1 MWWGGLGE
9 ERRRSPPVRTS
20 KLLEWHEVLIQQ
32 TVNGVTRGAVFALI
46 ALGYTMVYGI
56 IGLINFAHGDV
67 FMLGL
72 FISLSYL
79 TLLGMATTLHGWQL
93 VTVLPLVFLA
103 TMLTTGTINVVID
116 RVAYRPLRHAFRLA
130 PLITAIGVSFMLE
143 NLVLIW
149 KGPAPIAYPDVFP
162 SVDILREWLGMDSLL
177 FITTKDVLVL
187 GATIPLMVALQ
198 YFVTRTRWGKAM
210 RATAQDKETALA
222 MGIDVEKTIILT
234 FFIGGAL
241 AGAAGLIQGLY
252 YNIGMWWM
260 GYQAGLR
267 AFTAA
272 VLGGI
277 GSMPGTALGAY
288 PFLDRWLQAQ
298 TVHAVTDAMI
308 YVLLALGLNIVVG
321 YAGLLDLGYA
331 AFFAIGAYTMGL
343 LNSPVLGSPLYGHAW
358 SFWVVIWIAALVSA
372 GLGVVIG
379 APTLRVRGDY
389 LAIIT
394 LAFGEIIPVA
404 IRNLGDITIDIGGWR
419 PVERLN
425 LTGGENGVN
434 PVGRPHLPGVNFDTD
449 FIPWYFLI
457 LVIGAVSLW
466 AMSRMRDSR
475 LGRAWM
481 AIREDETAAD
491 CTGVNPV
498 KTKLLAF
505 ALGAS
510 FAGFAGSFYAAK
522 LQAITPGAFEFNV
535 SIMLLCMVVLGG
547 MGSLKGVILGGMLI
561 TLFDRILLAQMSFL
575 VRWIGRSLGVA
586 TLASVDL
593 TLWRWFFFGLGL
605 VVIMLIRPEGLAG
618 RRVRPPAAD
627 VDEREEALA
636 LVTAPPRPRA
646 DALPG
651 WLREATAARAAAAP
665 VLEVRGLTRRFGG
678 LIAVSEVD
686 LVTGLLRP
694 DRGEILVAGKSLVG
708 LRPHAIVGR
717 GIARTFQSIRLFQN
731 MTVLDNVL
739 VGEHCRLR
747 ASVAGAVFR
756 PPAVTVEE
764 SRARARAKEMLA
776 FVGLADKDGELA
788 KNLAYGD
795 QRRLEIARALAT
807 EPALLL
813 LDEPTAGMNPRETDT
828 LTELIGLLRNEIGLA
843 VLLIEHHM
851 EVVMAI
857 SDRIT
862 VLDYGTRIAEGT
874 PGEIRRDTKVIE
886 AYLGKG
892 YEQELVSG

>member
-1 MWWGGLGE
+1 MTDPQ
-9 ERRRSPPVRTS
+9 RVRP
-20 KLLEWHEVLIQQ
+20 LP
-32 TVNGVTRGAVFALI
+32 AAL
-46 ALGYTMVYGI
+46 
-56 IGLINFAHGDV
+56 
-67 FMLGL
+67 
-72 FISLSYL
+72 
-79 TLLGMATTLHGWQL
+79 L
-93 VTVLPLVFLA
+93 VTALV
-103 TMLTTGTINVVID
+103 
-116 RVAYRPLRHAFRLA
+116 
-130 PLITAIGVSFMLE
+130 
-143 NLVLIW
+143 
-149 KGPAPIAYPDVFP
+149 
-162 SVDILREWLGMDSLL
+162 
-177 FITTKDVLVL
+177 
-187 GATIPLMVALQ
+187 
-198 YFVTRTRWGKAM
+198 
-210 RATAQDKETALA
+210 
-222 MGIDVEKTIILT
+222 
-234 FFIGGAL
+234 
-241 AGAAGLIQGLY
+241 
-252 YNIGMWWM
+252 
-260 GYQAGLR
+260 
-267 AFTAA
+267 
-272 VLGGI
+272 
-277 GSMPGTALGAY
+277 AY
-288 PFLDRWLQAQ
+288 PFLDRTLHAQ
-298 TVHAVTDAMI
+298 TIHAVTDAMI

-379 APTLRVRGDY
+379 FPTLRVRGDY

-434 PVGRPHLPGVNFDTD
+434 PVGRPYLPGVDFDTD

-457 LVIGAVSLW
+457 LVIGAGSLW
-466 AMSRMRDSR
+466 AMNRMRDSR

-491 CTGVNPV
+491 CTGVNPI

-561 TLFDRILLAQMSFL
+561 TLFDRILLAQMTFL
-575 VRWIGRSLGVA
+575 IRWIGRSLGVA
-586 TLASVDL
+586 TLVSVDL

-646 DALPG
+646 EAIPG
-651 WLREATAARAAAAP
+651 WLREATAAPAALPTSRP
-665 VLEVRGLTRRFGG
+665 VLDVRRLSRSFGG
-678 LIAVSEVD
+678 LVAVSEVD
-686 LVTGLLRP
+686 LVIPPRGIVGLIGPNGAGKTTFFNLVTGLLRP
-694 DRGEILVAGKSLVG
+694 DRGEILLDGASLVG

-731 MTVLDNVL
+731 MTVLENVL

-747 ASVAGAVFR
+747 ASVAGVVFR
-756 PPAVTVEE
+756 PPAVVAEE
-764 SRARARAKEMLA
+764 VRARARAREMLA
-776 FVGLADKDGELA
+776 FVGLADKDSELA

-807 EPALLL
+807 EPTLLL

-828 LTELIGLLRNEIGLA
+828 LTELIGLLRGELGLA

-874 PGEIRRDTKVIE
+874 PAEIRRNPKVIE

>member
-1 MWWGGLGE
+1 MTD
-9 ERRRSPPVRTS
+9 PPRVRP
-20 KLLEWHEVLIQQ
+20 LP
-32 TVNGVTRGAVFALI
+32 AAL
-46 ALGYTMVYGI
+46 
-56 IGLINFAHGDV
+56 
-67 FMLGL
+67 
-72 FISLSYL
+72 
-79 TLLGMATTLHGWQL
+79 L
-93 VTVLPLVFLA
+93 VTALV
-103 TMLTTGTINVVID
+103 
-116 RVAYRPLRHAFRLA
+116 
-130 PLITAIGVSFMLE
+130 
-143 NLVLIW
+143 
-149 KGPAPIAYPDVFP
+149 
-162 SVDILREWLGMDSLL
+162 
-177 FITTKDVLVL
+177 
-187 GATIPLMVALQ
+187 
-198 YFVTRTRWGKAM
+198 
-210 RATAQDKETALA
+210 
-222 MGIDVEKTIILT
+222 
-234 FFIGGAL
+234 
-241 AGAAGLIQGLY
+241 
-252 YNIGMWWM
+252 
-260 GYQAGLR
+260 
-267 AFTAA
+267 
-272 VLGGI
+272 
-277 GSMPGTALGAY
+277 AY
-288 PFLDRWLQAQ
+288 PFLDRTLHAQ
-298 TVHAVTDAMI
+298 TIHAVTDAMI

-379 APTLRVRGDY
+379 FPTLRVRGDY

-434 PVGRPHLPGVNFDTD
+434 PVGRPYLPGVDFDTD

-457 LVIGAVSLW
+457 LVIGAGSLW
-466 AMSRMRDSR
+466 AMNRMRDSR

-491 CTGVNPV
+491 CTGVNPI

-561 TLFDRILLAQMSFL
+561 TLFDRILLAQMTFL
-575 VRWIGRSLGVA
+575 IRWIGRSLGVA
-586 TLASVDL
+586 TLVSVDL

-646 DALPG
+646 EAIPG
-651 WLREATAARAAAAP
+651 WLREATAAPAALPTSRP
-665 VLEVRGLTRRFGG
+665 VLDVRRLSRSFGG
-678 LIAVSEVD
+678 LVAVSEVD
-686 LVTGLLRP
+686 LVIPPRGIVGLIGPNGAGKTTFFNLVTGLLRP
-694 DRGEILVAGKSLVG
+694 DRGEILLDGASLVG

-747 ASVAGAVFR
+747 ASVAGVVFR
-756 PPAVTVEE
+756 PPAVVAEE
-764 SRARARAKEMLA
+764 VRARARAREMLA
-776 FVGLADKDGELA
+776 FVGLADKDSELA

-807 EPALLL
+807 EPTLLL

-828 LTELIGLLRNEIGLA
+828 LTELIGLLRGELGLA

-874 PGEIRRDTKVIE
+874 PAEIRRNPKVIE

>member
-1 MWWGGLGE
+1 MTDAG
-9 ERRRSPPVRTS
+9 
-20 KLLEWHEVLIQQ
+20 
-32 TVNGVTRGAVFALI
+32 
-46 ALGYTMVYGI
+46 
-56 IGLINFAHGDV
+56 
-67 FMLGL
+67 
-72 FISLSYL
+72 
-79 TLLGMATTLHGWQL
+79 
-93 VTVLPLVFLA
+93 
-103 TMLTTGTINVVID
+103 
-116 RVAYRPLRHAFRLA
+116 RVRPLPAAL
-130 PLITAIGVSFMLE
+130 LVSA
-143 NLVLIW
+143 LV
-149 KGPAPIAYPDVFP
+149 
-162 SVDILREWLGMDSLL
+162 
-177 FITTKDVLVL
+177 
-187 GATIPLMVALQ
+187 
-198 YFVTRTRWGKAM
+198 
-210 RATAQDKETALA
+210 
-222 MGIDVEKTIILT
+222 
-234 FFIGGAL
+234 
-241 AGAAGLIQGLY
+241 
-252 YNIGMWWM
+252 
-260 GYQAGLR
+260 
-267 AFTAA
+267 
-272 VLGGI
+272 
-277 GSMPGTALGAY
+277 AY
-288 PFLDRWLQAQ
+288 PFIDRALHAQ

-379 APTLRVRGDY
+379 FPTLRVRGDY

-434 PVGRPHLPGVNFDTD
+434 PVGRPYLPGINFDTD

-466 AMSRMRDSR
+466 AMNRMRASR

-491 CTGVNPV
+491 CTGVNPI

-505 ALGAS
+505 GLGAS

-561 TLFDRILLAQMSFL
+561 TLFDRILLAQMTFL
-575 VRWIGRSLGVA
+575 IRWIGRSLGIA
-586 TLASVDL
+586 TLAAVDL

-605 VVIMLIRPEGLAG
+605 VIIMLLRPEGLAG

-646 DALPG
+646 EAIPG
-651 WLREATAARAAAAP
+651 WLRASTALPGDRPTTRP
-665 VLEVRGLTRRFGG
+665 VLHVRGLTRRFGG
-678 LIAVSEVD
+678 LVAVSEVD
-686 LVTGLLRP
+686 LVIPPRGIVGLIGPNGAGKTTFFNLVTGLLRP
-694 DRGEILVAGKSLVG
+694 DQGEILLDGASLVG

-747 ASVAGAVFR
+747 ASVAGVVFR
-756 PPAVTVEE
+756 PPAVVAEE
-764 SRARARAKEMLA
+764 ARARARAREMLA
-776 FVGLADKDGELA
+776 FVGLDDKDGELA
-788 KNLAYGD
+788 KNLSYGD

-807 EPALLL
+807 EPTLLL
-813 LDEPTAGMNPRETDT
+813 LDEPTAGMNPRETDA
-828 LTELIGLLRNEIGLA
+828 LTELIGLLREELGLA

-851 EVVMAI
+851 EVVMTI

-874 PGEIRRDTKVIE
+874 PAEIRRNAKVIE

>member
-1 MWWGGLGE
+1 MSDS
-9 ERRRSPPVRTS
+9 RPVR
-20 KLLEWHEVLIQQ
+20 LLPW
-32 TVNGVTRGAVFALI
+32 ALLV
-46 ALGYTMVYGI
+46 A
-56 IGLINFAHGDV
+56 A
-67 FMLGL
+67 
-72 FISLSYL
+72 
-79 TLLGMATTLHGWQL
+79 LLG
-93 VTVLPLVFLA
+93 
-103 TMLTTGTINVVID
+103 
-116 RVAYRPLRHAFRLA
+116 
-130 PLITAIGVSFMLE
+130 
-143 NLVLIW
+143 
-149 KGPAPIAYPDVFP
+149 
-162 SVDILREWLGMDSLL
+162 
-177 FITTKDVLVL
+177 
-187 GATIPLMVALQ
+187 
-198 YFVTRTRWGKAM
+198 
-210 RATAQDKETALA
+210 
-222 MGIDVEKTIILT
+222 
-234 FFIGGAL
+234 
-241 AGAAGLIQGLY
+241 
-252 YNIGMWWM
+252 
-260 GYQAGLR
+260 
-267 AFTAA
+267 
-272 VLGGI
+272 
-277 GSMPGTALGAY
+277 Y

-321 YAGLLDLGYA
+321 YAGMLDLGYA

-343 LNSPVLGSPLYGHAW
+343 LNSPVLGSPLYGHVW

-372 GLGVVIG
+372 ALGVVIG

-434 PVGRPHLPGVNFDTD
+434 PVGRPYLPGVDFDTG

-457 LVIGAVSLW
+457 LVIGAGSLW
-466 AMSRMRDSR
+466 AMNRMRDSR

-491 CTGVNPV
+491 CTGVNPI

-561 TLFDRILLAQMSFL
+561 TLFDRILLAQMTFL
-575 VRWIGRSLGVA
+575 IRWIGRSLGVA
-586 TLASVDL
+586 TLVSVDL

-646 DALPG
+646 EAIPG
-651 WLREATAARAAAAP
+651 WLREATAAPAALPTSRP
-665 VLEVRGLTRRFGG
+665 VLDVRRLSRSFGG
-678 LIAVSEVD
+678 LVAVSEVD
-686 LVTGLLRP
+686 LVIPPRGIVGLIGPNGAGKTTFFNLVTGLLRP
-694 DRGEILVAGKSLVG
+694 DRGEILLDGASLVG

-747 ASVAGAVFR
+747 ASVAGVVFR
-756 PPAVTVEE
+756 PPAVVAEE
-764 SRARARAKEMLA
+764 VRARARAREMLA
-776 FVGLADKDGELA
+776 FVGLADKDSELA

-807 EPALLL
+807 APTLLL

-828 LTELIGLLRNEIGLA
+828 LTELIGLLRGELGLA

-874 PGEIRRDTKVIE
+874 PAEIRRNPKVIE

>member
-1 MWWGGLGE
+1 MTDPQ
-9 ERRRSPPVRTS
+9 RVRP
-20 KLLEWHEVLIQQ
+20 LP
-32 TVNGVTRGAVFALI
+32 AAL
-46 ALGYTMVYGI
+46 
-56 IGLINFAHGDV
+56 
-67 FMLGL
+67 
-72 FISLSYL
+72 
-79 TLLGMATTLHGWQL
+79 L
-93 VTVLPLVFLA
+93 VTALV
-103 TMLTTGTINVVID
+103 
-116 RVAYRPLRHAFRLA
+116 
-130 PLITAIGVSFMLE
+130 
-143 NLVLIW
+143 
-149 KGPAPIAYPDVFP
+149 
-162 SVDILREWLGMDSLL
+162 
-177 FITTKDVLVL
+177 
-187 GATIPLMVALQ
+187 
-198 YFVTRTRWGKAM
+198 
-210 RATAQDKETALA
+210 
-222 MGIDVEKTIILT
+222 
-234 FFIGGAL
+234 
-241 AGAAGLIQGLY
+241 
-252 YNIGMWWM
+252 
-260 GYQAGLR
+260 
-267 AFTAA
+267 
-272 VLGGI
+272 
-277 GSMPGTALGAY
+277 AY
-288 PFLDRWLQAQ
+288 PFLDRTLHAQ
-298 TVHAVTDAMI
+298 TIHAVTDAMI

-379 APTLRVRGDY
+379 FPTLRVRGDY

-434 PVGRPHLPGVNFDTD
+434 PVGRPYLPGVDFDTD

-457 LVIGAVSLW
+457 LVIGAGSLW
-466 AMSRMRDSR
+466 AMNRMRDSR

-491 CTGVNPV
+491 CTGVNPI

-561 TLFDRILLAQMSFL
+561 TLFDRILLAQMTFL
-575 VRWIGRSLGVA
+575 IRWIGRSLGVA
-586 TLASVDL
+586 TLVSVDL

-646 DALPG
+646 EAIPG
-651 WLREATAARAAAAP
+651 WLREATAAPAALPTSRP
-665 VLEVRGLTRRFGG
+665 VLDVRRLSRSFGG
-678 LIAVSEVD
+678 LVAVSEVD
-686 LVTGLLRP
+686 LVIPPRGIVGLIGPNGAGKTTFFNLVTGLLRP
-694 DRGEILVAGKSLVG
+694 DRGDILLDGASLVG

-747 ASVAGAVFR
+747 ASVAGVVFR
-756 PPAVTVEE
+756 PPAVVAEE
-764 SRARARAKEMLA
+764 VRARARAREMLA
-776 FVGLADKDGELA
+776 FVGLADKDSELA

-807 EPALLL
+807 EPTLLL

-828 LTELIGLLRNEIGLA
+828 LTELIGLLRGELGLA

-874 PGEIRRDTKVIE
+874 PAEIRRNPKVIE

>member
-1 MWWGGLGE
+1 MTDPH
-9 ERRRSPPVRTS
+9 RVRP
-20 KLLEWHEVLIQQ
+20 LP
-32 TVNGVTRGAVFALI
+32 AAL
-46 ALGYTMVYGI
+46 
-56 IGLINFAHGDV
+56 
-67 FMLGL
+67 
-72 FISLSYL
+72 
-79 TLLGMATTLHGWQL
+79 L
-93 VTVLPLVFLA
+93 VTALV
-103 TMLTTGTINVVID
+103 
-116 RVAYRPLRHAFRLA
+116 
-130 PLITAIGVSFMLE
+130 
-143 NLVLIW
+143 
-149 KGPAPIAYPDVFP
+149 
-162 SVDILREWLGMDSLL
+162 
-177 FITTKDVLVL
+177 
-187 GATIPLMVALQ
+187 
-198 YFVTRTRWGKAM
+198 
-210 RATAQDKETALA
+210 
-222 MGIDVEKTIILT
+222 
-234 FFIGGAL
+234 
-241 AGAAGLIQGLY
+241 
-252 YNIGMWWM
+252 
-260 GYQAGLR
+260 
-267 AFTAA
+267 
-272 VLGGI
+272 
-277 GSMPGTALGAY
+277 AY

-372 GLGVVIG
+372 CLGVVIG
-379 APTLRVRGDY
+379 FPTLRVRGDY

-434 PVGRPHLPGVNFDTD
+434 PVGRPYLPGVNFDTD

-466 AMSRMRDSR
+466 AMNRMRASR

-491 CTGVNPV
+491 CTGVNPI

-505 ALGAS
+505 GLGAS
-510 FAGFAGSFYAAK
+510 FAGFAGSVYAAK

-561 TLFDRILLAQMSFL
+561 TLFDRILLAQMTFL
-575 VRWIGRSLGVA
+575 IRWIGRSLGIA
-586 TLASVDL
+586 TLAAVDL

-605 VVIMLIRPEGLAG
+605 VIIMLLRPEGLAG

-646 DALPG
+646 EAIPG
-651 WLREATAARAAAAP
+651 WLRASTARDRPTTRP
-665 VLEVRGLTRRFGG
+665 VLDVRGLTRRFGG
-678 LIAVSEVD
+678 LVAVSEVD
-686 LVTGLLRP
+686 LVIPPRGIVGLIGPNGAGKTTFFNLVTGLLRP
-694 DRGEILVAGKSLVG
+694 DQGEILLDGASLVG

-747 ASVAGAVFR
+747 ASVAGVVFR
-756 PPAVTVEE
+756 PPAVVAEE
-764 SRARARAKEMLA
+764 ARARARAREMLA
-776 FVGLADKDGELA
+776 FVGLDDKDGELA
-788 KNLAYGD
+788 KNLSYGD

-807 EPALLL
+807 EPTLLL
-813 LDEPTAGMNPRETDT
+813 LDEPTAGMNPRETDA
-828 LTELIGLLRNEIGLA
+828 LTELIGLLREELGLA

-851 EVVMAI
+851 EVVMTI

-874 PGEIRRDTKVIE
+874 PAEIRRNAKVIE

-892 YEQELVSG
+892 YESELVSG

>member
-1 MWWGGLGE
+1 M
-9 ERRRSPPVRTS
+9 RR
-20 KLLEWHEVLIQQ
+20 H
-32 TVNGVTRGAVFALI
+32 
-46 ALGYTMVYGI
+46 
-56 IGLINFAHGDV
+56 
-67 FMLGL
+67 
-72 FISLSYL
+72 
-79 TLLGMATTLHGWQL
+79 
-93 VTVLPLVFLA
+93 LP
-103 TMLTTGTINVVID
+103 
-116 RVAYRPLRHAFRLA
+116 
-130 PLITAIGVSFMLE
+130 
-143 NLVLIW
+143 
-149 KGPAPIAYPDVFP
+149 
-162 SVDILREWLGMDSLL
+162 
-177 FITTKDVLVL
+177 
-187 GATIPLMVALQ
+187 
-198 YFVTRTRWGKAM
+198 
-210 RATAQDKETALA
+210 
-222 MGIDVEKTIILT
+222 
-234 FFIGGAL
+234 
-241 AGAAGLIQGLY
+241 AGLLVVGL
-252 YNIGMWWM
+252 
-260 GYQAGLR
+260 L
-267 AFTAA
+267 
-272 VLGGI
+272 V
-277 GSMPGTALGAY
+277 Y
-288 PFLDRWLQAQ
+288 PFLDQWLATQ

-358 SFWVVIWIAALVSA
+358 SFWVVIWIAAVVSA
-372 GLGVVIG
+372 ALGALIG

-457 LVIGAVSLW
+457 LVIGAASLW
-466 AMSRMRDSR
+466 VMNRLRDSR

-510 FAGFAGSFYAAK
+510 FSGFAGSFYAAK

-547 MGSLKGVILGGMLI
+547 MGSLKGVILGGLLI
-561 TLFDRILLAQMSFL
+561 TLFDRILLAQMTFL
-575 VRWIGRSLGVA
+575 VRSIGRSVGSA

-605 VVIMLIRPEGLAG
+605 VIIMLVKPEGLAG
-618 RRVRPPAAD
+618 RRVRPPAAE
-627 VDEREEALA
+627 VDEGEEAVALA
-636 LVTAPPRPRA
+636 TAPPPPRA
-646 DALPG
+646 EALPA
-651 WLREATAARAAAAP
+651 WLREVGASRLAATGPRPLLDVKA
-665 VLEVRGLTRRFGG
+665 LTRSFGG
-678 LIAVSEVD
+678 LVAVSQVD
-686 LVTGLLRP
+686 LVIPPRGIIGLIGPNGAGKTTFFNVVTGLLRP
-694 DRGEILVAGKSLVG
+694 DSGEILLDGESIVG
-708 LRPHAIVGR
+708 RPPHAIVAR
-717 GIARTFQSIRLFQN
+717 GTARTFQSIRLFSN

-739 VGEHCRLR
+739 VGEHCRLH
-747 ASVAGAVFR
+747 ASVAGAAFR
-756 PPAVTVEE
+756 PRSVVTEE
-764 SRARARAKEMLA
+764 ARARGRALELLA
-776 FVGLADKDGELA
+776 FVGLDGQRADLA

-807 EPALLL
+807 EPRLLL

-828 LTELIGLLRNEIGLA
+828 LTDLIGLLRQELGLA

-851 EVVMAI
+851 EVVMGI

-874 PGEIRRDTKVIE
+874 PAEIRRNSKVIE

-892 YEQELVSG
+892 YEQELTPA

>member
-1 MWWGGLGE
+1 MTDPGRV
-9 ERRRSPPVRTS
+9 RRVP
-20 KLLEWHEVLIQQ
+20 
-32 TVNGVTRGAVFALI
+32 AAL
-46 ALGYTMVYGI
+46 
-56 IGLINFAHGDV
+56 
-67 FMLGL
+67 
-72 FISLSYL
+72 
-79 TLLGMATTLHGWQL
+79 L
-93 VTVLPLVFLA
+93 VTALV
-103 TMLTTGTINVVID
+103 V
-116 RVAYRPLRHAFRLA
+116 
-130 PLITAIGVSFMLE
+130 
-143 NLVLIW
+143 
-149 KGPAPIAYPDVFP
+149 
-162 SVDILREWLGMDSLL
+162 
-177 FITTKDVLVL
+177 
-187 GATIPLMVALQ
+187 
-198 YFVTRTRWGKAM
+198 
-210 RATAQDKETALA
+210 
-222 MGIDVEKTIILT
+222 
-234 FFIGGAL
+234 
-241 AGAAGLIQGLY
+241 
-252 YNIGMWWM
+252 
-260 GYQAGLR
+260 
-267 AFTAA
+267 
-272 VLGGI
+272 
-277 GSMPGTALGAY
+277 Y

-457 LVIGAVSLW
+457 LVIGAISLW
-466 AMSRMRDSR
+466 AMNRMRDSR

-505 ALGAS
+505 GLGAS

-561 TLFDRILLAQMSFL
+561 TLFDRILLAQMTFFI
-575 VRWIGRSLGVA
+575 RWVGRSLGIA
-586 TLASVDL
+586 ALTTVDL

-605 VVIMLIRPEGLAG
+605 VIIMLLRPEGLAG

-627 VDEREEALA
+627 VDEREETLA

-646 DALPG
+646 EAIPR
-651 WLREATAARAAAAP
+651 WLREAAAAP
-665 VLEVRGLTRRFGG
+665 AASPAGRPALDVRGLTRRFGG
-678 LIAVSEVD
+678 LLAVSEVD
-686 LVTGLLRP
+686 LVIPPRGIVGLIGPNGAGKTTFFNLVTGLLRP
-694 DRGEILVAGKSLVG
+694 DGGEILLGGASVVG
-708 LRPHAIVGR
+708 RRPHEIVGR
-717 GIARTFQSIRLFQN
+717 GIGRTFQSIRLFQN

-747 ASVAGAVFR
+747 SSVAGAVFR
-756 PPAVTVEE
+756 PPSVVVEE
-764 SRARARAKEMLA
+764 TRARARAREMLA
-776 FVGLADKDGELA
+776 FVGLRDKDGELA

-807 EPALLL
+807 EPVLLL

-828 LTELIGLLRNEIGLA
+828 LTELIGLLREELGLA

-874 PGEIRRDTKVIE
+874 PGEIRRDAKVIE